1 MEIIGV
7 SMKEVIKKADI
18 LIEAIPYI
26 RKFSNSTVV
35 VKYGG
40 SAMSSEKLK
49 KSIIEDISMLK
60 YLGVNI
66 VVVHGGG
73 NDITKALKKMNKET
87 KFVNGLRVTDKET
100 AKIAE
105 MVLSGNI
112 SKSLVQDLQSQGLN
126 AVGISGKDGN
136 TLEVSKEIKDV
147 DLGFVGKID
156 NVNTQLIETL
166 LENNYI
172 PVFSPI
178 ASDDDG
184 NTFNINADYAASA
197 IAAALKAQKLIF
209 LTDTN
214 GILKDP
220 KDNSSVISQISK
232 TQAIKYIED
241 ETIHGG
247 MIPKV
252 QCSLEAIDKGVK
264 SVHILDGN
272 LPHSILLE
280 IFTSKGCGTMMF
292 KKEKNN
298 E

>member
-1 MEIIGV
+1 MEDI
-7 SMKEVIKKADI
+7 IKKADV

-26 RKFSNSTVV
+26 RKFSNTTVV

-40 SAMSSEKLK
+40 SAMSDPILK
-49 KSIIEDISMLK
+49 KAIMQDISMLK

-73 NDITKALKKMNKET
+73 KAITNTLKKMNKET
-87 KFVNGLRVTDKET
+87 TFVNGLRVTDKET
-100 AKIAE
+100 ANIAE
-105 MVLSGNI
+105 MVLSGSI
-112 SKSLVQDLQSQGLN
+112 SKNLVLDLQEQGLN

-136 TLEVSKEIKDV
+136 TFEVSKEIKEV

-156 NVNTQLIETL
+156 KVNPELINTL
-166 LENNYI
+166 LENNFI

-178 ASDDDG
+178 ASDHKL
-184 NTFNINADYAASA
+184 NTYNINADYAASA
-197 IAAALKAQKLIF
+197 IASALKAQKLIF

-214 GILKDP
+214 GILKD
-220 KDNSSVISQISK
+220 KDNSESTITRLTK
-232 TQAIKYIED
+232 EEAKNYIKD
-241 ETIHGG
+241 GTINGG
-247 MIPKV
+247 MIPKI
-252 QCSLEAIDKGVK
+252 QCCIEAVESGVK
-264 SVHILDGN
+264 SIHILDGN

-292 KKEKNN
+292 KKGEFD

>member
-1 MEIIGV
+1 MQ
-7 SMKEVIKKADI
+7 EVIKKADI

-40 SAMSSEKLK
+40 SAMTSEKLK

-73 NDITKALKKMNKET
+73 SDITKTLKKMNKET

-112 SKSLVQDLQSQGLN
+112 SKSLVQDLNAQGLS

-136 TLEVSKEIKDV
+136 TLEVSKEIKSV

-156 NVNTQLIETL
+156 KVNTQLLDTL
-166 LENNYI
+166 MKNNYI

-178 ASDDDG
+178 ASDKNG
-184 NTFNINADYAASA
+184 NTYNINADYAASA
-197 IAAALKAQKLIF
+197 VAAALKAQKLIF

-214 GILKDP
+214 GILKDA
-220 KDNSSVISQISK
+220 KDNNSVISRLTK
-232 TQAIKYIED
+232 NEAIKFIED
-241 ETIHGG
+241 EVITGG

-252 QCSLEAIDKGVK
+252 QCSIEAIEKGVK
-264 SVHILDGN
+264 SIHILDGN

-292 KKEKNN
+292 NKEEEN

>member
-1 MEIIGV
+1 MQEI
-7 SMKEVIKKADI
+7 IKKADI

-40 SAMSSEKLK
+40 SAMTSEKLR

-73 NDITKALKKMNKET
+73 ADITKTLKKMNKET

-112 SKSLVQDLQSQGLN
+112 SKSLVQDLNAQGLS

-136 TLEVSKEIKDV
+136 TLEVSKEIKSV

-156 NVNTQLIETL
+156 KVNTQLIDTL
-166 LENNYI
+166 LKNNYI

-178 ASDDDG
+178 ACDKKG
-184 NTFNINADYAASA
+184 NTYNINADYAASA
-197 IAAALKAQKLIF
+197 VAAALKAQKLIF

-214 GILKDP
+214 GILKDA
-220 KDNSSVISQISK
+220 KDNTSVLSRLTK
-232 TQAIKYIED
+232 TEAIKYIKD
-241 ETIHGG
+241 DVITGG

-252 QCSLEAIDKGVK
+252 QCSIEAIENGVK
-264 SVHILDGN
+264 SIHILDGN

-292 KKEKNN
+292 KKEEEN

>member
-1 MEIIGV
+1 MEEI
-7 SMKEVIKKADI
+7 IKKADI

-26 RKFSNSTVV
+26 RKFSNTTVV

-40 SAMSSEKLK
+40 SAMSSEQLK
-49 KSIIEDISMLK
+49 QSIIQDISMLK

-66 VVVHGGG
+66 VLVHGGG
-73 NDITKALKKMNKET
+73 KDITQTLKKMNKT
-87 KFVNGLRVTDKET
+87 TNFINGLRVTDAET
-100 AKIAE
+100 AEIAE
-105 MVLSGNI
+105 MVLSGKI
-112 SKSLVQDLQSQGLN
+112 SKALVKDLQSHGLN
-126 AVGISGKDGN
+126 AVGISGKDGK
-136 TLEVSKEIKDV
+136 TFEVSKEIKDV

-156 NVNTQLIETL
+156 KVNTELLNTL

-178 ASDDDG
+178 AYDNNGD
-184 NTFNINADYAASA
+184 TYNINADYAASA
-197 IAAALKAQKLIF
+197 IAGALKAQKLIF

-214 GILKDP
+214 GILKDSN
-220 KDNSSVISQISK
+220 DNTSVISQVTK
-232 TQAIKYIED
+232 KKALEYIE
-241 ETIHGG
+241 TNIIKGG

-252 QCSLEAIDKGVK
+252 QCCIEAIEEGVK

-292 KKEKNN
+292 NDKEEENN